1 MAAGWLTT
9 TEAAGAALPVK
20 EPVHA
25 ASVAV
30 RLQQQVQVLQRP
42 VNVPARAHG
51 CQNPLQGLVV
61 AQLPVEQLGTEQ
73 LQVLTDVCHGVR
85 SANGRLVE
93 AVPHASSL

>member
-9 TEAAGAALPVK
+9 TEAAGAVLPAK

-61 AQLPVEQLGTEQ
+61 AQLPVEQLGAE
-73 LQVLTDVCHGVR
+73 
-85 SANGRLVE
+85 
-93 AVPHASSL
+93 